1 MPKKRSRVGQSN
13 SFLDVGVMNQHPS
26 PELRLGAALPANFP
40 DQSRQSVLT
49 VSSPPLMC
57 EAERSGFERCSQCNK
72 MLDQS
77 KDIYMYR
84 DSAFCTNEC
93 RIARIATDQAAEEM
107 AKTTSGKG
115 MLR

>member
-72 MLDQS
+72 MLDQ
-77 KDIYMYR
+77 MTLR
-84 DSAFCTNEC
+84 FVPMSAALLELQLTRQLRKWLKRLQAKEC
-93 RIARIATDQAAEEM
+93 YGD
-107 AKTTSGKG
+107 
-115 MLR
+115 